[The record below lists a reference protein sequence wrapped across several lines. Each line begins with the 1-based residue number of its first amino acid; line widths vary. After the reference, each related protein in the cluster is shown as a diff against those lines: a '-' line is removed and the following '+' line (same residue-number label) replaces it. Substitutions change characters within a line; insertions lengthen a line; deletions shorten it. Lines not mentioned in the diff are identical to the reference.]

1 MLALQYPIILIDEY
15 QDSLRIVIDQFLKW
29 YINKNVGPQFVF
41 FGDAWQTIYDKSS
54 CGLIESKNI
63 VVIGKESNFRSQQ
76 VIVDVLNRIRQ

>member
-41 FGDAWQTIYDKSS
+41 
-54 CGLIESKNI
+54 LEMR
-63 VVIGKESNFRSQQ
+63 GKLFMIKVR
-76 VIVDVLNRIRQ
+76 VD

>member
-1 MLALQYPIILIDEY
+1 M
-15 QDSLRIVIDQFLKW
+15 
-29 YINKNVGPQFVF
+29 F